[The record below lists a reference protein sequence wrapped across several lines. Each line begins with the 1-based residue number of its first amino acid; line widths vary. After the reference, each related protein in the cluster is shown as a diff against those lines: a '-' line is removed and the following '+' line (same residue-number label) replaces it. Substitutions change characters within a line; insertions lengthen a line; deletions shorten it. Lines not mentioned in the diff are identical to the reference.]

1 MKKRLLK
8 TGASIIAGVFVF
20 CACSLSLLSYS
31 EGSDP
36 IVTLS
41 YLTEIILPQLKKDII
56 SEVIVQTGNDAFL
69 DNTQLPDMTPD
80 INTDITGPDNS
91 QNETSSE
98 DNPSDETETNQTAT
112 KTGTYELLELE
123 NGQCVYTNSVLEF
136 IVRPGSVVEVIS
148 PFEAQGIAD
157 ITKGIEYLN
166 GDSVNINT
174 YCLIP
179 RGSDGRGIK
188 VSNEKSYILVRGE
201 YYIG

>member
-8 TGASIIAGVFVF
+8 TGAAIIAIVFVF
-20 CACSLSLLSYS
+20 GAFSLSLLSYS

-56 SEVIVQTGNDAFL
+56 SEVIVYTGNDDFIQNAGQADSFPNIST
-69 DNTQLPDMTPD
+69 DNIDTSIPKDEPSLEDTEVTSD
-80 INTDITGPDNS
+80 STTINS
-91 QNETSSE
+91 
-98 DNPSDETETNQTAT
+98 
-112 KTGTYELLELE
+112 GTYELLELE
-123 NGQCVYTNSVLEF
+123 SGMCVYTNSVLEF
-136 IVRPGSVVEVIS
+136 IVRPGSSVEVIS

-166 GDSVNINT
+166 GDAVSINT

-188 VSNEKSYILVRGE
+188 VCNEKSYILVRGE

>member
-8 TGASIIAGVFVF
+8 TGASIIAGIFVF

-56 SEVIVQTGNDAFL
+56 SEVIVQTGNDDFL
-69 DNTQLPDMTPD
+69 GNAELPDVIPD
-80 INTDITGPDNS
+80 INTDITIPDTSSDENS
-91 QNETSSE
+91 SDGTVTNETIS
-98 DNPSDETETNQTAT
+98 NN
-112 KTGTYELLELE
+112 GTYELLELE

>member
-8 TGASIIAGVFVF
+8 TGAAIISIVFVF

-56 SEVIVQTGNDAFL
+56 SEVIVYTGNDDFI
-69 DNTQLPDMTPD
+69 DNAGQPDSFPD
-80 INTDITGPDNS
+80 ISTDNID
-91 QNETSSE
+91 TSIPNHDPSTE
-98 DNPSDETETNQTAT
+98 DNPQEEVSDSSVTTN
-112 KTGTYELLELE
+112 TGTYELLELE
-123 NGQCVYTNSVLEF
+123 NGKCVYTNSVLEF
-136 IVRPGSVVEVIS
+136 IVRPGSSVEVIS

-166 GDSVNINT
+166 GDTVSINT

-188 VSNEKSYILVRGE
+188 VCNEKSYILVRGE